1 MKIKIGERAFFEK
14 TISEADVYQFAG
26 ITGDF
31 NPLHINK
38 VEAEKT
44 VFGERI
50 AHGMLVGG
58 LISGVIGMQMPGNG
72 TIYLEQNCKFK
83 RPVKIGDTV
92 TVKVEFTEIINRE
105 KGIIKLENVVTNQL
119 GDVVI
124 EGYSVVK
131 VLGERLEGG
140 CE

>member
-1 MKIKIGERAFFEK
+1 MKIKIGDQAFFEK
-14 TISEADVYQFAG
+14 TISETDVYQFAG

-58 LISGVIGMQMPGNG
+58 LISGVIGMQMPGKG

-83 RPVKIGDTV
+83 HPVKIGDTV
-92 TVKVEFTEIINRE
+92 TVKVEFKEIINGE
-105 KGIIKLENVVTNQL
+105 KGIIKLENVVTNQSR
-119 GDVVI
+119 DVVI
-124 EGYSVVK
+124 DGYSVVK
-131 VLGERLEGG
+131 VPRERLEGE
-140 CE
+140 CQ